1 MKIKI
6 YHNPRWGKSRNS
18 VRILNESNLD
28 YEIIEYLKDPL
39 SANQIK
45 EILQILNVRAIDI
58 IRTTEN
64 DYKEN
69 NLKSITSEQGLVNA
83 IVKYPQILQ
92 RPIIINGKKGIIGR
106 PPENIYSII

>member
-1 MKIKI
+1 
-6 YHNPRWGKSRNS
+6 
-18 VRILNESNLD
+18 
-28 YEIIEYLKDPL
+28 
-39 SANQIK
+39 
-45 EILQILNVRAIDI
+45 VRAIDI

>member
-1 MKIKI
+1 M
-6 YHNPRWGKSRNS
+6 
-18 VRILNESNLD
+18 
-28 YEIIEYLKDPL
+28 
-39 SANQIK
+39 
-45 EILQILNVRAIDI
+45 RAIDI